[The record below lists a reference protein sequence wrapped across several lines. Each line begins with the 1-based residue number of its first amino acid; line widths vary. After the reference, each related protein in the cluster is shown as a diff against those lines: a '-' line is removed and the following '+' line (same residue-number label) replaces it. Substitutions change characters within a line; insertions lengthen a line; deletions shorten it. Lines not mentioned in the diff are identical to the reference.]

1 MPSRAE
7 GRAEEEE
14 RDVATAVVLRLRRRS
29 MLGKQTE
36 REMALKTIS
45 YILVLDDLHN
55 HSD

>member
-1 MPSRAE
+1 MGEGWHKLSPPWEGPLIIAE
-7 GRAEEEE
+7 VTRPGSY
-14 RDVATAVVLRLRRRS
+14 RLTQ
-29 MLGKQTE
+29 MDGE